1 MDSTESETEHRLR
14 AMEAAFQ
21 RERQQRD
28 LLEKKYARLKRRYVR
43 LERSHSRLLMESHGK
58 SGNGVETPT
67 AQSEPTESVA
77 STPNSQTS
85 TFAVIDLTSPHT
97 GANYALR
104 SNDGSL
110 DSESTGLRTSRADI
124 LSSDDI
130 CAESP
135 SSSLGSPGLSTRESR
150 NSEDEE
156 EKGDVGDSWRSSTDS
171 LYSSPESRRRRHLD
185 FHLPSGLTE
194 SHHTLSSPSR
204 RMHQHGLQSDQST
217 SSHSSPQ
224 SAHSMTTHSGE
235 PRTRTRPRL
244 QLHHHSPERTAA
256 RAYGYELEQELEPRA
271 HQHDRY
277 RWASDRS
284 PEPDTPPPV
293 MSSSLVPT
301 NPSPFPLTAPSPL
314 VQAVSSPARNLRA
327 ESDEEASLAL
337 ARYLQQQ
344 ENIAAYE
351 EYEAR
356 LLRESAQQEYNQR
369 SSLSTSSALSGLIE
383 YQRNVDPDNMTYEEL
398 LRLGEEV
405 GDVKKERWRRMAV
418 QVLSSLPTHRW
429 TRDHSEDLSCIICQY
444 NFVPNDRAMTLPCAH
459 VFHEDCVGGWIHEN
473 NNCPLCKREIT
484 AM

>member
-85 TFAVIDLTSPHT
+85 TVFQCVT
-97 GANYALR
+97 
-104 SNDGSL
+104 
-110 DSESTGLRTSRADI
+110 I
-124 LSSDDI
+124 L
-130 CAESP
+130 
-135 SSSLGSPGLSTRESR
+135 
-150 NSEDEE
+150 
-156 EKGDVGDSWRSSTDS
+156 
-171 LYSSPESRRRRHLD
+171 
-185 FHLPSGLTE
+185 
-194 SHHTLSSPSR
+194 
-204 RMHQHGLQSDQST
+204 
-217 SSHSSPQ
+217 
-224 SAHSMTTHSGE
+224 
-235 PRTRTRPRL
+235 
-244 QLHHHSPERTAA
+244 
-256 RAYGYELEQELEPRA
+256 
-271 HQHDRY
+271 
-277 RWASDRS
+277 
-284 PEPDTPPPV
+284 
-293 MSSSLVPT
+293 PT